1 MSITAKR
8 HGLGRGLDAL
18 IPDTKPENGEA
29 PLPDDIKNSMV
40 ELDIAKVEP
49 DRNQPRKSFDED
61 ELEELAD
68 SIKEKGI
75 LIPLLVRPQEDYYQ
89 IIAGERRWRAAR
101 KAGLKKVPVI
111 IRDDMTDQEVVE
123 VQLIE
128 NIQRADL
135 NAIDEALAYKRLIEE
150 FGLKQDEVAD
160 RVSKSRTTITNSL
173 RLLKL
178 DERVQK
184 MLIEDII
191 SAGHART
198 LIPIEDP
205 DKQYE
210 FAQKALDEKW
220 SVRDA
225 EKEVKKLLSN
235 SSAKK
240 SKQKLPDS
248 LSAVY
253 SDLEN
258 DLKNRLGT
266 KVSILPKDEKS
277 GRVEIEYYSKDELN
291 DLIGKLQSL
300 N

>member
-1 MSITAKR
+1 MEKTKR

-18 IPDTKPENGEA
+18 IPDTKMESAEVALPEE
-29 PLPDDIKNSMV
+29 IKNSVM
-40 ELDIAKVEP
+40 ELDIARVEP
-49 DRNQPRKSFDED
+49 DRNQPRKTFDED

-150 FGLKQDEVAD
+150 FGMTQDQVAD

-178 DERVQK
+178 DPRVQK

-191 SAGHART
+191 SSGHART

-205 DKQYE
+205 EKQYE
-210 FAQKALDEKW
+210 YAQKALDEKW

-235 SSAKK
+235 SPSKK
-240 SKQKLPDS
+240 GKTKLSDS

-253 SDLEN
+253 ADVEN

-266 KVSILPKDEKS
+266 KVSIMPKDEKS
-277 GRVEIEYYSKDELN
+277 GKVEIEYYSKDELN

-300 N
+300 S

>member
-1 MSITAKR
+1 MEKTKR

-18 IPDTKPENGEA
+18 IPDTKTESAEVALPEE
-29 PLPDDIKNSMV
+29 IKNSVM
-40 ELDIAKVEP
+40 ELDIARVEP
-49 DRNQPRKSFDED
+49 DRNQPRKTFDED

-150 FGLKQDEVAD
+150 FGMTQDQVAD

-191 SAGHART
+191 SSGHART

-205 DKQYE
+205 EKQYE
-210 FAQKALDEKW
+210 YAQKALDEKW

-235 SSAKK
+235 SPSKK
-240 SKQKLPDS
+240 GKTKLSDS

-253 SDLEN
+253 ADVEN

-266 KVSILPKDEKS
+266 KVSIMPKDEKS
-277 GRVEIEYYSKDELN
+277 GKVEIEYYSKDELN

-300 N
+300 S

>member
-1 MSITAKR
+1 MEKTKR

-18 IPDTKPENGEA
+18 IPDTKTESAEVALPEE
-29 PLPDDIKNSMV
+29 IKNSVM

-49 DRNQPRKSFDED
+49 DRNQPRKTFDED

-150 FGLKQDEVAD
+150 FGMTQDQVAD

-178 DERVQK
+178 DPRVQK

-191 SAGHART
+191 SSGHART

-205 DKQYE
+205 EKQYE
-210 FAQKALDEKW
+210 YAQKALDEKW

-235 SSAKK
+235 SPSKK
-240 SKQKLPDS
+240 GKTKLSDS

-253 SDLEN
+253 ADVEN

-277 GRVEIEYYSKDELN
+277 GKVEIEYYSKDELN

-300 N
+300 S

>member
-1 MSITAKR
+1 MTTPKK

-18 IPDTKPENGEA
+18 IQPTKQESEAALPEE
-29 PLPDDIKNSMV
+29 IKNSMV
-40 ELDIAKVEP
+40 ELDIARVEP
-49 DRNQPRKSFDED
+49 DRNQPRKTFDED
-61 ELEELAD
+61 ELEELAE

-135 NAIDEALAYKRLIEE
+135 NPIDEALAYKRLIED

-184 MLIEDII
+184 MVIEDII
-191 SAGHART
+191 STGHART

-205 DKQYE
+205 EKQYE
-210 FAQKALDEKW
+210 YAQKALDEKW

-225 EKEVKKLLSN
+225 EKEVKKLLSSN
-235 SSAKK
+235 PSKK
-240 SKQKLPDS
+240 TKRKLSDA

-253 SDLEN
+253 ADLEN
-258 DLKNRLGT
+258 DLKNRFGT

-277 GRVEIEYYSKDELN
+277 GKVEIEYYSKEELN

-300 N
+300 S

>member
-1 MSITAKR
+1 MEKTKR

-18 IPDTKPENGEA
+18 IPDTKTESAEVALPEE
-29 PLPDDIKNSMV
+29 IKNSVM

-49 DRNQPRKSFDED
+49 DRNQPRKTFDED

-150 FGLKQDEVAD
+150 FGMTQDQVAD

-178 DERVQK
+178 DPRVQK

-191 SAGHART
+191 SSGHART

-205 DKQYE
+205 EKQYE
-210 FAQKALDEKW
+210 YAQKALDEKW

-235 SSAKK
+235 SPSKK
-240 SKQKLPDS
+240 GKTKLSDS

-253 SDLEN
+253 ADVEN

-266 KVSILPKDEKS
+266 KVSIMPKDEKS
-277 GRVEIEYYSKDELN
+277 GKVEIEYYSKDELN

-300 N
+300 S

>member
-1 MSITAKR
+1 MTNPKR

-18 IPDTKPENGEA
+18 IPDTKPESGEA
-29 PLPDDIKNSMV
+29 TLPEEIKNSV
-40 ELDIAKVEP
+40 IELDIARVEP
-49 DRNQPRKSFDED
+49 DRNQPRKTFDED
-61 ELEELAD
+61 ELEELAE

-75 LIPLLVRPQEDYYQ
+75 LIPLLVRSQEDYYQ

-150 FGLKQDEVAD
+150 FGMTQDQVAD

-191 SAGHART
+191 SPGHART

-205 DKQYE
+205 EKQYE
-210 FAQKALDEKW
+210 YAQKALDEKW

-225 EKEVKKLLSN
+225 EKEVKKLLS
-235 SSAKK
+235 SSPSKKTK
-240 SKQKLPDS
+240 SKLSDA

-253 SDLEN
+253 ADVEN

-266 KVSILPKDEKS
+266 KVSIMPKDEKS
-277 GRVEIEYYSKDELN
+277 GKVEIEYYSKDELN

-300 N
+300 S

>member
-1 MSITAKR
+1 MEKTKG

-18 IPDTKPENGEA
+18 IPDTKTESAEVALPEE
-29 PLPDDIKNSMV
+29 IKNSVM
-40 ELDIAKVEP
+40 ELDIARVEP
-49 DRNQPRKSFDED
+49 DRNQPRKTFDED

-68 SIKEKGI
+68 SIRERGI

-150 FGLKQDEVAD
+150 FGMTQDQVAD

-178 DERVQK
+178 DPRVQK

-191 SAGHART
+191 SSGHART

-205 DKQYE
+205 EKQYE
-210 FAQKALDEKW
+210 YAQKALDEKW

-235 SSAKK
+235 SPSKK
-240 SKQKLPDS
+240 GKTKLPDS

-253 SDLEN
+253 ADVEN

-266 KVSILPKDEKS
+266 KVSIMPKDEKS
-277 GRVEIEYYSKDELN
+277 GRVEIEYYSKEELN
-291 DLIGKLQSL
+291 DLIAKLQSL
-300 N
+300 S

>member
-1 MSITAKR
+1 MEKTKR

-18 IPDTKPENGEA
+18 IPDTKTESAEVALPEE
-29 PLPDDIKNSMV
+29 IKNSVM
-40 ELDIAKVEP
+40 ELDIARVEP
-49 DRNQPRKSFDED
+49 DRNQPRKTFDED

-150 FGLKQDEVAD
+150 FGMTQDQVAD

-178 DERVQK
+178 DPRVQK

-191 SAGHART
+191 SSGHART

-205 DKQYE
+205 EKQYE
-210 FAQKALDEKW
+210 YAQKALDEKW

-235 SSAKK
+235 SPSKK
-240 SKQKLPDS
+240 GKTKLPDS

-253 SDLEN
+253 ADVEN

-266 KVSILPKDEKS
+266 KVSIMPKDEKS
-277 GRVEIEYYSKDELN
+277 GKVEIEYYSKDELN

-300 N
+300 S

>member
-1 MSITAKR
+1 MEKTKR

-18 IPDTKPENGEA
+18 IPDTKPESGEVS
-29 PLPDDIKNSMV
+29 LPEEIKNSVV
-40 ELDIAKVEP
+40 ELDIARVEP
-49 DRNQPRKSFDED
+49 DRNQPRKTFDED
-61 ELEELAD
+61 ELEELAE

-75 LIPLLVRPQEDYYQ
+75 LIPLLVRSQEDYYQ

-111 IRDDMTDQEVVE
+111 VRDDMTDQEVVE

-135 NAIDEALAYKRLIEE
+135 NAIDEALAYKRLIED

-191 SAGHART
+191 SPGHART

-205 DKQYE
+205 EKQYE
-210 FAQKALDEKW
+210 YAQKALDEKW

-225 EKEVKKLLSN
+225 EKEVKKLLS
-235 SSAKK
+235 SSPSKK
-240 SKQKLPDS
+240 GKTKLPDS

-253 SDLEN
+253 ADVEN

-266 KVSILPKDEKS
+266 KVLILPKDEKS
-277 GRVEIEYYSKDELN
+277 GRVEIEYYSKEELN
-291 DLIGKLQSL
+291 DLIAKLQSL
-300 N
+300 S

>member
-1 MSITAKR
+1 MTTPKK

-18 IPDTKPENGEA
+18 IQPTKQESEAALPEE
-29 PLPDDIKNSMV
+29 IKNSMV
-40 ELDIAKVEP
+40 ELDIARVEP
-49 DRNQPRKSFDED
+49 DRNQPRKTFDED
-61 ELEELAD
+61 ELEELAE

-135 NAIDEALAYKRLIEE
+135 NPIDEALAYKRLIED

-191 SAGHART
+191 STGHART

-205 DKQYE
+205 EKQYE
-210 FAQKALDEKW
+210 YAQKALDEKW

-225 EKEVKKLLSN
+225 EKEVKKLLS
-235 SSAKK
+235 SSPSKK
-240 SKQKLPDS
+240 TKRKLSDA

-253 SDLEN
+253 ADLEN

-277 GRVEIEYYSKDELN
+277 GKVEIEYYSKEELN

-300 N
+300 S

>member
-1 MSITAKR
+1 MEKTKR

-18 IPDTKPENGEA
+18 IPDTKTESAEVALPEE
-29 PLPDDIKNSMV
+29 IKNSVM
-40 ELDIAKVEP
+40 ELDIARVEP
-49 DRNQPRKSFDED
+49 DRNQPRKTFDED

-150 FGLKQDEVAD
+150 FGMTQDQVAD

-191 SAGHART
+191 SPGHARA

-205 DKQYE
+205 EKQYE
-210 FAQKALDEKW
+210 YAQKALDEKW

-235 SSAKK
+235 SPSKK
-240 SKQKLPDS
+240 GKTKLSDS

-253 SDLEN
+253 ADVEN

-266 KVSILPKDEKS
+266 KVSIMPKDEKS
-277 GRVEIEYYSKDELN
+277 GKVEIEYYSKDELN

-300 N
+300 S

>member
-1 MSITAKR
+1 MEKTKR

-18 IPDTKPENGEA
+18 IPDTKTESAEVALPEE
-29 PLPDDIKNSMV
+29 IKNSVM
-40 ELDIAKVEP
+40 ELDIARVEP
-49 DRNQPRKSFDED
+49 DRNQPRKTFDED

-68 SIKEKGI
+68 SIRERGI

-150 FGLKQDEVAD
+150 FGMTQDQVAD

-178 DERVQK
+178 DPRVQK

-191 SAGHART
+191 SSGHART

-205 DKQYE
+205 EKQYE
-210 FAQKALDEKW
+210 YAQKALDEKW

-235 SSAKK
+235 SPSKK
-240 SKQKLPDS
+240 GKTKLPDS

-253 SDLEN
+253 ADVEN

-266 KVSILPKDEKS
+266 KVSIMPKDEKS
-277 GRVEIEYYSKDELN
+277 GKVEIEYYSKDELN

-300 N
+300 S

>member
-1 MSITAKR
+1 MTTPKK

-18 IPDTKPENGEA
+18 IQPTKQESAA
-29 PLPDDIKNSMV
+29 PLPEEIKNSMV
-40 ELDIAKVEP
+40 ELDIARVEP
-49 DRNQPRKSFDED
+49 DRNQPRKTFDED
-61 ELEELAD
+61 ELEELAE

-135 NAIDEALAYKRLIEE
+135 NPIDEALAYKRLIED

-191 SAGHART
+191 STGHART

-205 DKQYE
+205 EKQYE
-210 FAQKALDEKW
+210 YAQKALDEKW

-225 EKEVKKLLSN
+225 EKEVKKLLS
-235 SSAKK
+235 SSPSKK
-240 SKQKLPDS
+240 TKRKLSDA

-253 SDLEN
+253 ADLEN
-258 DLKNRLGT
+258 DLKNRFGT

-277 GRVEIEYYSKDELN
+277 GKVEIEYYSKEELN

-300 N
+300 S

>member
-1 MSITAKR
+1 MTTPKK

-18 IPDTKPENGEA
+18 IQPTKQESEAALPEE
-29 PLPDDIKNSMV
+29 IKNSMV
-40 ELDIAKVEP
+40 ELDIARVEP
-49 DRNQPRKSFDED
+49 DRNQPRKTFDED
-61 ELEELAD
+61 ELEELAE

-135 NAIDEALAYKRLIEE
+135 NPIDEALAYKRLIED

-191 SAGHART
+191 STGHART

-205 DKQYE
+205 EKQYE
-210 FAQKALDEKW
+210 YAQKALDEKW

-225 EKEVKKLLSN
+225 EKEVKKLLS
-235 SSAKK
+235 SSPSKK
-240 SKQKLPDS
+240 TKRKLSDA

-253 SDLEN
+253 ADLEN

-277 GRVEIEYYSKDELN
+277 GKIEIEYYSKEELN

-300 N
+300 S

>member
-1 MSITAKR
+1 MEKTKR

-18 IPDTKPENGEA
+18 IPDTKPESGEVS
-29 PLPDDIKNSMV
+29 LPEEIKNSVV
-40 ELDIAKVEP
+40 ELDIARVEP
-49 DRNQPRKSFDED
+49 DRNQPRKTFDED

-75 LIPLLVRPQEDYYQ
+75 LIPLLVRSQEDYYQ

-111 IRDDMTDQEVVE
+111 IRNDMTDQEVVE

-135 NAIDEALAYKRLIEE
+135 NAIDEALAYKRLIED

-178 DERVQK
+178 DQRVQK
-184 MLIEDII
+184 MLVEDII
-191 SAGHART
+191 SPGHARA

-205 DKQYE
+205 EKQYE
-210 FAQKALDEKW
+210 YAQKALDEKW

-225 EKEVKKLLSN
+225 EKEVKKLLS
-235 SSAKK
+235 SSPSKK
-240 SKQKLPDS
+240 TKTKLSDS

-253 SDLEN
+253 ADVEN

-277 GRVEIEYYSKDELN
+277 GRVEIEYYSKEELN

-300 N
+300 S

>member
-1 MSITAKR
+1 MEKTKR

-18 IPDTKPENGEA
+18 IPDTKMESAEVALPEE
-29 PLPDDIKNSMV
+29 IKNSVM

-49 DRNQPRKSFDED
+49 DRNQPRKTFDED

-150 FGLKQDEVAD
+150 FGMTQDQVAD

-178 DERVQK
+178 DPRVQK

-191 SAGHART
+191 SSGHART

-205 DKQYE
+205 EKQYE
-210 FAQKALDEKW
+210 YAQKALDEKW

-235 SSAKK
+235 SPSKK
-240 SKQKLPDS
+240 GKTKLSDS

-253 SDLEN
+253 ADVEN

-266 KVSILPKDEKS
+266 KVSIMPKDEKS
-277 GRVEIEYYSKDELN
+277 GKVEIEYYSKDELN

-300 N
+300 S

>member
-1 MSITAKR
+1 
-8 HGLGRGLDAL
+8 
-18 IPDTKPENGEA
+18 
-29 PLPDDIKNSMV
+29 
-40 ELDIAKVEP
+40 
-49 DRNQPRKSFDED
+49 
-61 ELEELAD
+61 
-68 SIKEKGI
+68 
-75 LIPLLVRPQEDYYQ
+75 
-89 IIAGERRWRAAR
+89 
-101 KAGLKKVPVI
+101 
-111 IRDDMTDQEVVE
+111 MTDQEVVE

-135 NAIDEALAYKRLIEE
+135 NAIDEALAYKRLIED

-191 SAGHART
+191 SPGHART

-205 DKQYE
+205 EKQYE
-210 FAQKALDEKW
+210 YAQKALDEKW

-225 EKEVKKLLSN
+225 EKEVKKLLS
-235 SSAKK
+235 SSPSKK
-240 SKQKLPDS
+240 TKAKLPDS

-253 SDLEN
+253 ADVEN

-266 KVSILPKDEKS
+266 KVLILPKDEKS
-277 GRVEIEYYSKDELN
+277 GRVEIEYYSKEELN
-291 DLIGKLQSL
+291 DLIAKLQSL
-300 N
+300 S

>member
-1 MSITAKR
+1 MK
-8 HGLGRGLDAL
+8 
-18 IPDTKPENGEA
+18 K
-29 PLPDDIKNSMV
+29 
-40 ELDIAKVEP
+40 EL
-49 DRNQPRKSFDED
+49 
-61 ELEELAD
+61 
-68 SIKEKGI
+68 
-75 LIPLLVRPQEDYYQ
+75 
-89 IIAGERRWRAAR
+89 
-101 KAGLKKVPVI
+101 
-111 IRDDMTDQEVVE
+111 TDQEVVE

-150 FGLKQDEVAD
+150 FGMTQDQVAD

-178 DERVQK
+178 DPRVQK

-191 SAGHART
+191 SPGHARA

-205 DKQYE
+205 EKQYE
-210 FAQKALDEKW
+210 YAQKALDEKW

-235 SSAKK
+235 SPSKK
-240 SKQKLPDS
+240 GKTKLSDS

-253 SDLEN
+253 ADVEN

-266 KVSILPKDEKS
+266 KVAILPKDEKS
-277 GRVEIEYYSKDELN
+277 GRIEIEYYSKEELN
-291 DLIGKLQSL
+291 DLIAKLQSL
-300 N
+300 S

>member
-1 MSITAKR
+1 MEKTKR

-18 IPDTKPENGEA
+18 IPDTKMESAEVALPEE
-29 PLPDDIKNSMV
+29 IKNSVM

-49 DRNQPRKSFDED
+49 DRNQPRKTFDED
-61 ELEELAD
+61 ELEELSD

-150 FGLKQDEVAD
+150 FGMTQDQVAD

-178 DERVQK
+178 DPRVQK

-191 SAGHART
+191 SSGHART

-205 DKQYE
+205 EKQYE
-210 FAQKALDEKW
+210 YAQKALDEKW

-235 SSAKK
+235 SPSKK
-240 SKQKLPDS
+240 GKTKLSDS

-253 SDLEN
+253 ADVEN

-266 KVSILPKDEKS
+266 KVSIMPKDEKS
-277 GRVEIEYYSKDELN
+277 GKVEIEYYSKDELN

-300 N
+300 S

>member
-1 MSITAKR
+1 MTTPKK

-18 IPDTKPENGEA
+18 IQPTKQESEAALPEE
-29 PLPDDIKNSMV
+29 IKNSMV
-40 ELDIAKVEP
+40 ELDIARVEP
-49 DRNQPRKSFDED
+49 DRYQPRKTFDED
-61 ELEELAD
+61 ELEELAE

-135 NAIDEALAYKRLIEE
+135 NPIDEALAYKRLIED

-191 SAGHART
+191 STGHART

-205 DKQYE
+205 EKQYE
-210 FAQKALDEKW
+210 YAQKALDEKW

-225 EKEVKKLLSN
+225 EKEVKKLLS
-235 SSAKK
+235 SSPSKK
-240 SKQKLPDS
+240 TKRKLSDA

-253 SDLEN
+253 ADLEN
-258 DLKNRLGT
+258 DLKNRFGT

-277 GRVEIEYYSKDELN
+277 GKVEIEYYSKEELN

-300 N
+300 S

>member
-1 MSITAKR
+1 MEKTKR

-18 IPDTKPENGEA
+18 IPDTKTESAEVALPEE
-29 PLPDDIKNSMV
+29 IKNSVM

-49 DRNQPRKSFDED
+49 DRNQPRKTFDED

-150 FGLKQDEVAD
+150 FGMTQDQVAD

-178 DERVQK
+178 DPRVQK

-191 SAGHART
+191 SSGHART

-205 DKQYE
+205 EKQYE
-210 FAQKALDEKW
+210 YAQKALDEKW

-235 SSAKK
+235 SPSKK
-240 SKQKLPDS
+240 GKTKLSDS

-253 SDLEN
+253 ADVEN

-266 KVSILPKDEKS
+266 KVSIMPKDEKS

-300 N
+300 S

>member
-1 MSITAKR
+1 MTTPKK

-18 IPDTKPENGEA
+18 IQPTKQESAA
-29 PLPDDIKNSMV
+29 PLPEEIKNSMV
-40 ELDIAKVEP
+40 ELDIARVEP
-49 DRNQPRKSFDED
+49 DRNQPRKTFDED
-61 ELEELAD
+61 ELEELAE

-135 NAIDEALAYKRLIEE
+135 NPIDEALAYKRLIED

-191 SAGHART
+191 STGHART

-205 DKQYE
+205 EKQYE
-210 FAQKALDEKW
+210 YAQKALDEKW

-235 SSAKK
+235 SPSKK
-240 SKQKLPDS
+240 SKRKLSDA

-253 SDLEN
+253 ADLEN

-277 GRVEIEYYSKDELN
+277 GKIEIEYYSKEELN

-300 N
+300 S

>member
-1 MSITAKR
+1 MTTPKK

-18 IPDTKPENGEA
+18 IQPTKQESEAALPEE
-29 PLPDDIKNSMV
+29 IKNSMV
-40 ELDIAKVEP
+40 ELDIARVEP
-49 DRNQPRKSFDED
+49 DRNQPRKTFDED
-61 ELEELAD
+61 DLEELAE

-135 NAIDEALAYKRLIEE
+135 NPIDEALAYKRLIED

-191 SAGHART
+191 STGHART

-205 DKQYE
+205 EKQYE
-210 FAQKALDEKW
+210 YAQKALDEKW

-225 EKEVKKLLSN
+225 EKEVKKLLS
-235 SSAKK
+235 SSPSKK
-240 SKQKLPDS
+240 TKRKLSDA

-253 SDLEN
+253 ADLEN

-277 GRVEIEYYSKDELN
+277 GKVEIEYYSKEELN

-300 N
+300 S

>member
-1 MSITAKR
+1 MTTPKK

-18 IPDTKPENGEA
+18 IQPTKQESEAALPEE
-29 PLPDDIKNSMV
+29 IKNSMV
-40 ELDIAKVEP
+40 ELDIARVEP
-49 DRNQPRKSFDED
+49 DRNQPRKTFDED
-61 ELEELAD
+61 ELEELAE

-135 NAIDEALAYKRLIEE
+135 NPIDEALAYKRLIED

-191 SAGHART
+191 STGHART

-205 DKQYE
+205 EKQYE
-210 FAQKALDEKW
+210 YAQKALDEKW

-225 EKEVKKLLSN
+225 EKEVKKLLS
-235 SSAKK
+235 SSPSKK
-240 SKQKLPDS
+240 TKRKLSDA

-253 SDLEN
+253 ADLEN
-258 DLKNRLGT
+258 DLKNRFGT

-277 GRVEIEYYSKDELN
+277 GKVEIEYYSKEELN

-300 N
+300 S

>member
-1 MSITAKR
+1 MEKTKR

-18 IPDTKPENGEA
+18 IPDTKTESAEVALPEE
-29 PLPDDIKNSMV
+29 IKNSVM
-40 ELDIAKVEP
+40 ELDIARVEP
-49 DRNQPRKSFDED
+49 DRNQPRKTFDED

-150 FGLKQDEVAD
+150 FGMTQDQVAD

-178 DERVQK
+178 DPRVQK

-191 SAGHART
+191 SSGHART

-205 DKQYE
+205 EKQYE
-210 FAQKALDEKW
+210 YAQKALDEKW

-235 SSAKK
+235 SPSKK
-240 SKQKLPDS
+240 GKTKLSDS

-253 SDLEN
+253 ADVEN

-266 KVSILPKDEKS
+266 KVLILPKDEKS
-277 GRVEIEYYSKDELN
+277 GRVEIEYYSKEELN
-291 DLIGKLQSL
+291 DLIAKLQSL
-300 N
+300 S

>member
-1 MSITAKR
+1 MEKTKR

-18 IPDTKPENGEA
+18 IPDTKPESGEVT
-29 PLPDDIKNSMV
+29 LPEEIKNSV
-40 ELDIAKVEP
+40 IELDIAKVEP
-49 DRNQPRKSFDED
+49 DRNQPRKTFDED
-61 ELEELAD
+61 ELEELAE

-75 LIPLLVRPQEDYYQ
+75 LIPLLVRSQEDYYQ

-111 IRDDMTDQEVVE
+111 VRDDMTDQEVVE

-135 NAIDEALAYKRLIEE
+135 NAIDEALAYKRLIED

-191 SAGHART
+191 SPGHART

-205 DKQYE
+205 EKQYE
-210 FAQKALDEKW
+210 YAQKALDEKW

-225 EKEVKKLLSN
+225 EKEVKKLLS
-235 SSAKK
+235 SSPSKK
-240 SKQKLPDS
+240 GKTKLPDS

-253 SDLEN
+253 ADVEN

-266 KVSILPKDEKS
+266 KVLILPKDEKS
-277 GRVEIEYYSKDELN
+277 GRVEIEYYSKEELN
-291 DLIGKLQSL
+291 DLIAKLQSL
-300 N
+300 S

>member
-1 MSITAKR
+1 MEKTKR

-18 IPDTKPENGEA
+18 IPDTKPESGEVT
-29 PLPDDIKNSMV
+29 LPEEIKNSV
-40 ELDIAKVEP
+40 IELDIAKVEP
-49 DRNQPRKSFDED
+49 DRNQPRKTFDED
-61 ELEELAD
+61 ELEELAE

-75 LIPLLVRPQEDYYQ
+75 LIPLLVRSQEDYYQ

-111 IRDDMTDQEVVE
+111 VRDDMTDQEVVE

-135 NAIDEALAYKRLIEE
+135 NAIDEALAYKRLIED

-191 SAGHART
+191 SPGHART

-205 DKQYE
+205 EKQYE
-210 FAQKALDEKW
+210 YAQKALDEKW

-235 SSAKK
+235 SPSKK
-240 SKQKLPDS
+240 GKTKLPDS

-253 SDLEN
+253 ADVEN

-266 KVSILPKDEKS
+266 KVLILPKDEKS
-277 GRVEIEYYSKDELN
+277 GRVEIEYYSKEELN
-291 DLIGKLQSL
+291 DLIAKLQSL
-300 N
+300 S

>member
-1 MSITAKR
+1 MEKTKR

-18 IPDTKPENGEA
+18 IPDTKTESAEVALPEE
-29 PLPDDIKNSMV
+29 IKNSVM
-40 ELDIAKVEP
+40 ELDIARVEP
-49 DRNQPRKSFDED
+49 DRNQPRKTFDED

-150 FGLKQDEVAD
+150 FGMTQDQVAD

-178 DERVQK
+178 DPRVQK

-191 SAGHART
+191 SSGHART

-205 DKQYE
+205 EKQYE
-210 FAQKALDEKW
+210 YAQKALDEKW

-235 SSAKK
+235 SPSKK
-240 SKQKLPDS
+240 GKTKLSDS

-253 SDLEN
+253 ADVEN

-266 KVSILPKDEKS
+266 KVSIMPKDEKS
-277 GRVEIEYYSKDELN
+277 GRVEIEYYSKEELN
-291 DLIGKLQSL
+291 DLIAKLQSL
-300 N
+300 S

>member
-1 MSITAKR
+1 MTTTKK

-18 IPDTKPENGEA
+18 IQPTKQESEAALPEE
-29 PLPDDIKNSMV
+29 IKNSMV
-40 ELDIAKVEP
+40 ELDIARVEP
-49 DRNQPRKSFDED
+49 DRNQPRKTFDED
-61 ELEELAD
+61 ELEELAE

-135 NAIDEALAYKRLIEE
+135 NPIDEALAYKRLIED

-191 SAGHART
+191 STGHART

-205 DKQYE
+205 EKQYE
-210 FAQKALDEKW
+210 YAQKALDEKW

-225 EKEVKKLLSN
+225 EKEVKKLLS
-235 SSAKK
+235 SSPSKK
-240 SKQKLPDS
+240 TKRKLSDA

-253 SDLEN
+253 ADLEN
-258 DLKNRLGT
+258 DLKNRFGT

-277 GRVEIEYYSKDELN
+277 GKVEIEYYSKEELN
-291 DLIGKLQSL
+291 DLIGKLQSIS
-300 N
+300 

>member
-1 MSITAKR
+1 MTTPKK

-18 IPDTKPENGEA
+18 IQPTKQESEAALPEE
-29 PLPDDIKNSMV
+29 IKNSMV
-40 ELDIAKVEP
+40 ELDIARVEP
-49 DRNQPRKSFDED
+49 DRNQPRKTFDED
-61 ELEELAD
+61 ELEELAE

-135 NAIDEALAYKRLIEE
+135 NPIDEALAYKRLIED

-191 SAGHART
+191 STGHART

-205 DKQYE
+205 EKQYE
-210 FAQKALDEKW
+210 YAQKALDEKW

-225 EKEVKKLLSN
+225 EKEVKKLLSSN
-235 SSAKK
+235 PSKK
-240 SKQKLPDS
+240 TKRKLSDA

-253 SDLEN
+253 ADLEN
-258 DLKNRLGT
+258 DLKNRFGT

-277 GRVEIEYYSKDELN
+277 GKVEIEYYSKEELN

-300 N
+300 S

>member
-1 MSITAKR
+1 MTATNRK

-18 IPDTKPENGEA
+18 IPDTKPESA
-29 PLPDDIKNSMV
+29 AALPEEIRNSMV

-49 DRNQPRKSFDED
+49 DRNQPRKTFDED

-75 LIPLLVRPQEDYYQ
+75 LIPLLVRPQDDYYQ

-135 NAIDEALAYKRLIEE
+135 NPIDEALAYKRLIED

-191 SAGHART
+191 STGHART

-205 DKQYE
+205 EKQYE
-210 FAQKALDEKW
+210 YAQKALDEKW

-225 EKEVKKLLSN
+225 EKEVKKLLS
-235 SSAKK
+235 SSPSKK
-240 SKQKLPDS
+240 TKHKLPDA

-253 SDLEN
+253 ADLEN

-277 GRVEIEYYSKDELN
+277 GRVEIEYYSKEELN

>member
-1 MSITAKR
+1 MEKTKR

-18 IPDTKPENGEA
+18 IPDTKTESAEVALPEE
-29 PLPDDIKNSMV
+29 IKNSV
-40 ELDIAKVEP
+40 IELDIAKVEP
-49 DRNQPRKSFDED
+49 DRNQPRKTFDED

-150 FGLKQDEVAD
+150 FGMTQDQVAD

-191 SAGHART
+191 SSGHART

-205 DKQYE
+205 EKQYE
-210 FAQKALDEKW
+210 YAQKALDEKW

-235 SSAKK
+235 SPSKK
-240 SKQKLPDS
+240 GKTKLSDS

-253 SDLEN
+253 ADVEN

-266 KVSILPKDEKS
+266 KVSIMPKDEKS
-277 GRVEIEYYSKDELN
+277 GKVEIEYYSKDELN

-300 N
+300 S

>member
-1 MSITAKR
+1 MEKTKR

-18 IPDTKPENGEA
+18 IPDTKTESAEVALPEE
-29 PLPDDIKNSMV
+29 IKNSVM
-40 ELDIAKVEP
+40 ELDIAHVEP
-49 DRNQPRKSFDED
+49 DRNQPRKTFDED

-150 FGLKQDEVAD
+150 FGMTQDQVAD

-178 DERVQK
+178 DPRVQK

-191 SAGHART
+191 SSGHART

-205 DKQYE
+205 EKQYE
-210 FAQKALDEKW
+210 YAQKALDEKW

-235 SSAKK
+235 SPSKK
-240 SKQKLPDS
+240 GKTKLSDS

-253 SDLEN
+253 ADVEN

-266 KVSILPKDEKS
+266 KVSIMPKDEKS
-277 GRVEIEYYSKDELN
+277 GKVEIEYYSKDELN

-300 N
+300 S

>member
-1 MSITAKR
+1 MEKTKR

-18 IPDTKPENGEA
+18 IPDTKTESAEVALPEE
-29 PLPDDIKNSMV
+29 IKNSVM
-40 ELDIAKVEP
+40 ELDIARVEP
-49 DRNQPRKSFDED
+49 DRNQPRKTFDED

-150 FGLKQDEVAD
+150 FGMTQDQVAD

-178 DERVQK
+178 DPRVQK

-191 SAGHART
+191 SSGHART

-205 DKQYE
+205 EKQYE
-210 FAQKALDEKW
+210 YAQKALDEKW

-235 SSAKK
+235 SPSKK
-240 SKQKLPDS
+240 GKTKLPDS

-253 SDLEN
+253 ADVEN

-266 KVSILPKDEKS
+266 KVLILPKDEKS
-277 GRVEIEYYSKDELN
+277 GRVEIEYYSKEELN
-291 DLIGKLQSL
+291 DLIAKLQSL
-300 N
+300 S

>member
-1 MSITAKR
+1 MEKTKR

-18 IPDTKPENGEA
+18 IPDTKTESAEVALPEE
-29 PLPDDIKNSMV
+29 IKNSVM
-40 ELDIAKVEP
+40 EFDIARVEP
-49 DRNQPRKSFDED
+49 DRNQPRKTFDED

-150 FGLKQDEVAD
+150 FGMTQDQVAD

-178 DERVQK
+178 DPRVQK

-191 SAGHART
+191 SSGHART

-205 DKQYE
+205 EKQYE
-210 FAQKALDEKW
+210 YAQKALDEKW

-235 SSAKK
+235 SPSKK
-240 SKQKLPDS
+240 GKTKLPDS

-253 SDLEN
+253 ADVEN

-266 KVSILPKDEKS
+266 KVLILPKDEKS
-277 GRVEIEYYSKDELN
+277 GRVEIEYYSKEELN
-291 DLIGKLQSL
+291 DLIAKLQSL
-300 N
+300 S

>member
-1 MSITAKR
+1 MEKTKR

-18 IPDTKPENGEA
+18 IPDTKTESAEVALPEE
-29 PLPDDIKNSMV
+29 IKNSVM

-49 DRNQPRKSFDED
+49 DRNQPRKTFDED

-150 FGLKQDEVAD
+150 FGMTQDQVAD

-178 DERVQK
+178 DPRVQK

-191 SAGHART
+191 SSGHART

-205 DKQYE
+205 EKQYE
-210 FAQKALDEKW
+210 YAQKALDEKW

-235 SSAKK
+235 SPSKK
-240 SKQKLPDS
+240 GKTKLSDS

-253 SDLEN
+253 ADVEN
-258 DLKNRLGT
+258 ELKNRLGT
-266 KVSILPKDEKS
+266 KVSIMPKDEKS
-277 GRVEIEYYSKDELN
+277 GKVEIEYYSKDELN

-300 N
+300 S

>member
-1 MSITAKR
+1 MEKTKR

-18 IPDTKPENGEA
+18 IPDTKPESGEVT
-29 PLPDDIKNSMV
+29 LPEEIKNSV
-40 ELDIAKVEP
+40 IELDIARVEP
-49 DRNQPRKSFDED
+49 DRNQPRKTFDED
-61 ELEELAD
+61 ELEELAE

-75 LIPLLVRPQEDYYQ
+75 LIPLLVRSQEDYYQ

-111 IRDDMTDQEVVE
+111 VRDDMTDQEVVE

-135 NAIDEALAYKRLIEE
+135 NAIDEALAYKRLIED

-191 SAGHART
+191 SPGHART

-205 DKQYE
+205 EKQYE
-210 FAQKALDEKW
+210 YAQKALDEKW

-225 EKEVKKLLSN
+225 EKEVKKLLS
-235 SSAKK
+235 SSPSKK
-240 SKQKLPDS
+240 GKTKLPDS

-253 SDLEN
+253 ADVEN

-266 KVSILPKDEKS
+266 KVLILPKDEKS
-277 GRVEIEYYSKDELN
+277 GRVEIEYYSKEELN
-291 DLIGKLQSL
+291 DLIAKLQSL
-300 N
+300 S

>member
-1 MSITAKR
+1 MEKTKR

-18 IPDTKPENGEA
+18 IPDTKTESAEVAPPEE
-29 PLPDDIKNSMV
+29 IKNSVM
-40 ELDIAKVEP
+40 ELDIARVEP
-49 DRNQPRKSFDED
+49 DRNQPRKTFDED

-75 LIPLLVRPQEDYYQ
+75 LIPLLVRPQDDYYQ

-150 FGLKQDEVAD
+150 FGMTQDQVAD

-178 DERVQK
+178 DPRVQK

-191 SAGHART
+191 SSGHART

-205 DKQYE
+205 EKQYE
-210 FAQKALDEKW
+210 YAQKALDEKW

-235 SSAKK
+235 SPSKK
-240 SKQKLPDS
+240 GKTKLPDS

-253 SDLEN
+253 ADVEN

-266 KVSILPKDEKS
+266 KVLILPKDEKS
-277 GRVEIEYYSKDELN
+277 GRVEIEYYSKEELN
-291 DLIGKLQSL
+291 DLIAKLQSL
-300 N
+300 S

>member
-1 MSITAKR
+1 MATPKK

-18 IPDTKPENGEA
+18 IQPTKQESEAALPEE
-29 PLPDDIKNSMV
+29 IKNSMV
-40 ELDIAKVEP
+40 ELDIARVEP
-49 DRNQPRKSFDED
+49 DRNQPRKTFDED
-61 ELEELAD
+61 ELEELAE

-89 IIAGERRWRAAR
+89 IIAGVRRWRAAR

-135 NAIDEALAYKRLIEE
+135 NPIDEALAYKRLIED

-191 SAGHART
+191 STGHART

-205 DKQYE
+205 EKQYE
-210 FAQKALDEKW
+210 YAQKALDEKW

-225 EKEVKKLLSN
+225 EKEVKKLLS
-235 SSAKK
+235 SSPSKK
-240 SKQKLPDS
+240 TKRKLSDA

-253 SDLEN
+253 ADLEN

-277 GRVEIEYYSKDELN
+277 GKVEIEYYSKDELN

-300 N
+300 S